1 MVSKAEKRDAASR
14 AKQQNISVLGLLLGN
29 GVITPADGAHWFA
42 VIDRARALATQQT
55 LTKMFNTWLTTANEN
70 KKTEQEFRREK
81 ADLERQLAAEHKKL
95 ADLKR
100 N

>member
-1 MVSKAEKRDAASR
+1 MVSKAWKREAASG
-14 AKQQNISVLGLLLGN
+14 AKQDNIRILGMLLGN

-55 LTKMFNTWLTTANEN
+55 LAEMFKTWLTTDSEN
-70 KKTEQEFRREK
+70 KKVKQEYQRQN
-81 ADLERQLAAEHKKL
+81 ADLKRQLAAENEKL

-100 N
+100 S

>member
-1 MVSKAEKRDAASR
+1 MVSKAWKRDAASS
-14 AKQQNISVLGLLLGN
+14 AKQDNIRILGMLLGN

-55 LTKMFNTWLTTANEN
+55 LTEMFKTWLTTDSEN
-70 KKTEQEFRREK
+70 KKVKQEYQRQN
-81 ADLERQLAAEHKKL
+81 ADLKRQLAAENEKL

-100 N
+100 S

>member
-1 MVSKAEKRDAASR
+1 MVSKAWKRDAASS
-14 AKQQNISVLGLLLGN
+14 AKQQNISVLGTLLGN

-70 KKTEQEFRREK
+70 KKVKQEYQREN
-81 ADLERQLAAEHKKL
+81 ADLERRLAAEHKKL

>member
-1 MVSKAEKRDAASR
+1 MVSKAWKRDAASG
-14 AKQQNISVLGLLLGN
+14 AKQDNIRILGMLLGN

-55 LTKMFNTWLTTANEN
+55 LAEMFKTWLTTDSEN
-70 KKTEQEFRREK
+70 KKVKQEYQRQN
-81 ADLERQLAAEHKKL
+81 ADLKRQLAAENEKL

-100 N
+100 S

>member
-1 MVSKAEKRDAASR
+1 MVSKAWKREAASS
-14 AKQQNISVLGLLLGN
+14 AKQQNISVLGVLLGN

-70 KKTEQEFRREK
+70 KKTEQEFRREN

>member
-1 MVSKAEKRDAASR
+1 MVSKAWKRDAASS
-14 AKQQNISVLGLLLGN
+14 AKQQNIGILGVLLGN

-55 LTKMFNTWLTTANEN
+55 LTEMFKTWLTTDIEN
-70 KKTEQEFRREK
+70 KKVKQEFQRQND
-81 ADLERQLAAEHKKL
+81 DLKRQLAAENEKL

-100 N
+100 S

>member
-1 MVSKAEKRDAASR
+1 MVSKAWKRNAASG
-14 AKQQNISVLGLLLGN
+14 AKQDNIRILGMLLGN

-55 LTKMFNTWLTTANEN
+55 LAEMFKTWLTTDSEN
-70 KKTEQEFRREK
+70 KKVKQEYQRQN
-81 ADLERQLAAEHKKL
+81 ADLKRQLAAENEKL

-100 N
+100 S

>member
-1 MVSKAEKRDAASR
+1 MVSKAWKRDAASG
-14 AKQQNISVLGLLLGN
+14 AKQDNIRILGMLLGN

-55 LTKMFNTWLTTANEN
+55 LAEMFKTWLTTDSEN
-70 KKTEQEFRREK
+70 KKVKQEYQRQN
-81 ADLERQLAAEHKKL
+81 ADLKRQLAAENEKL

>member
-1 MVSKAEKRDAASR
+1 MVSKAWKRDAASG
-14 AKQQNISVLGLLLGN
+14 AKQDNIRILGMLLGN

-55 LTKMFNTWLTTANEN
+55 LTEMFKTWLTTDSEN
-70 KKTEQEFRREK
+70 KKVKQEYQRQN
-81 ADLERQLAAEHKKL
+81 ADLKRQLAAENEKL

-100 N
+100 S

>member
-1 MVSKAEKRDAASR
+1 MVSKAWKRDAASR
-14 AKQQNISVLGLLLGN
+14 AKQENIRILGLLLGN

-70 KKTEQEFRREK
+70 KKTEQEFRREN
-81 ADLERQLAAEHKKL
+81 ADLERRLAAEHKKL
-95 ADLKR
+95 ADLKGT
-100 N
+100 

>member
-1 MVSKAEKRDAASR
+1 MVSKAWKRDAASG
-14 AKQQNISVLGLLLGN
+14 AKQDNIRILGMLLGN

-55 LTKMFNTWLTTANEN
+55 LTEMFKTWLRTDSEN
-70 KKTEQEFRREK
+70 KKVKQEYQRQN
-81 ADLERQLAAEHKKL
+81 ADLERQLAAENEKL

-100 N
+100 S